1 MLAAMAARG
10 RPDPVESNVNVLGRS
25 RCTRCVDASMI
36 TRDCYK
42 IIQSARL
49 QLKFGR
55 KYEGPFTDDIR
66 KMLEFFAPPPSPL
79 SAFHATVLR
88 KIWRFLNHPE
98 VICECPPMSPIPKT
112 EYEKAAR
119 DGRSLT
125 IGDMKSS
132 GESPATGTLSLL
144 SLRSWYLRT
153 TSGIHCDGFPAF
165 SDLTG
170 FSCGWF

>member
-1 MLAAMAARG
+1 
-10 RPDPVESNVNVLGRS
+10 
-25 RCTRCVDASMI
+25 
-36 TRDCYK
+36 
-42 IIQSARL
+42 
-49 QLKFGR
+49 
-55 KYEGPFTDDIR
+55 
-66 KMLEFFAPPPSPL
+66 MLEFFGPPPSPL

-88 KIWRFLNHPE
+88 KIWRFLNHPSPFSPE